1 MLKTFIVYYKLS
13 EKFWLSHAVVV
24 AKDEGAAM
32 KYVSAKLSSTVTDD
46 FNVVT
51 AKELPQAEGFVLI

>member
-13 EKFWLSHAVVV
+13 ERFWVSHAVVV
-24 AKDEGAAM
+24 AEDEEAAK

-46 FNVVT
+46 FDIVL